1 MKIISMSIKTT
12 IFLGLLIGISFPI
25 LIAGNYIIYSDKE
38 KALIGFSKYREEM
51 IKNIAFAM
59 SDPLDK
65 FSPNRASLALQI
77 IKQDLRIVKID
88 VYDNLSESSFIK
100 INIPKREIGNIYIN
114 KNKIFKNEEE
124 IGYVQISFSD
134 QTITKELEDKK
145 YLLIKVSIF
154 TFIAL
159 LLIMFP
165 LLYIKILLPLERLL
179 LQSIELS
186 HNKLENKFIWS
197 GNDEINTLGRS
208 FELARVSILNLINKL
223 KEKNDELEVLY
234 ITDRLTGLYN
244 RYKLDSVL
252 SDEINRAKRYN
263 SIFGI
268 ILIDIDYFKSV
279 NDIFG
284 HQIGDTVLV
293 EISDILKENTRST
306 DTVGRW
312 GGEEFL
318 IIVPHTDEIKI
329 KNIAENLRTTI
340 ESHVFKI
347 VGKKTASFGV
357 TIFRNKESIES
368 MINRADEAL
377 YKVKKSGRNQVCVA

>member
-377 YKVKKSGRNQVCVA
+377 YKVKKSSRNQVCVA